1 MNKIIFPEDLLL
13 EIQDIQS
20 RLNVAYVN
28 LGAVTSALEK
38 INSEIEVYEEE
49 QRKVLEKC
57 FTVEEEQ
64 RILKDRIVS
73 TYGEGNLDL
82 NTGEYIKS

>member
-20 RLNVAYVN
+20 RLNVAYAN

>member
-64 RILKDRIVS
+64 RILQDRIVS